1 MIAEGT
7 IKTRPVPLPATAD
20 AKTLDGFGVEV
31 VSGFDPR
38 EFTAEEFKDLERL
51 LYTHNVVLFR
61 DLELTPEQQYKLT
74 KAFDPTCESYGHG
87 NNQVSD
93 GARAEVGRDGGLRV
107 VTEGGL
113 VCWQAPQARKHHPI
127 TVIRTPQTSSQPH
140 SSRRRASR
148 SSLCST
154 PT

>member
-1 MIAEGT
+1 MVAEGT

-93 GARAEVGRDGGLRV
+93 GARAEIGRGGGLRR
-107 VTEGGL
+107 VTDRGL
-113 VCWQAPQARKHHPI
+113 ASPSSKQAPGI
-127 TVIRTPQTSSQPH
+127 TVLRTPQTSSQPH
-140 SSRRRASR
+140 SPRRRASR
-148 SSLCST
+148 SSLCFT